1 MANNRITI
9 RISNIMKS
17 NIETRDYRISN
28 NRKIILELDL
38 DTESIREK
46 TRIKVTSNLE
56 LRRVIWI
63 ESILI
68 LRWKIIDNIKRDKAE
83 LGWRII

>member
-56 LRRVIWI
+56 LRRVI
-63 ESILI
+63 
-68 LRWKIIDNIKRDKAE
+68 
-83 LGWRII
+83 